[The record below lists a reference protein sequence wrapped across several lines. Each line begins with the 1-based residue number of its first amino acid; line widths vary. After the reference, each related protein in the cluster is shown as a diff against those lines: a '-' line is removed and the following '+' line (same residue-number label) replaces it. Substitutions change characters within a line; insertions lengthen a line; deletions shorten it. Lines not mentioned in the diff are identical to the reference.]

1 MVNVQLFSLKLGQS
15 RRPNSENTSEDY
27 CFGLNDNFE
36 NQILN
41 GF

>member
-1 MVNVQLFSLKLGQS
+1 MAEYLGLHFGGQS
-15 RRPNSENTSEDY
+15 WRPNSEKTSKDY